1 MRRVVSLY
9 LPTWPTDRLRRAMG
23 ASAPSPDVP
32 LVLVGRDGR
41 KRRVL
46 AADAAA
52 QGLGLHSGMAV
63 AKAQALVAELI
74 VMDADAEADAQGLDR
89 LALWALRRYMY
100 FLSHA
105 EAAAILQV
113 KESTVSWRLHDIRKQ
128 LQLLQQQ
135 PDGGWEFSL

>member
-1 MRRVVSLY
+1 
-9 LPTWPTDRLRRAMG
+9 MG

-89 LALWALRRYMY
+89 LALWALRRYAPIVAAAPPDGLMIDIAGAAH
-100 FLSHA
+100 LKGG
-105 EAAAILQV
+105 EAALLADLR
-113 KESTVSWRLHDIRKQ
+113 ERLAAAGVAARAPRPPTQ
-128 LQLLQQQ
+128 RAAPPMW
-135 PDGGWEFSL
+135 PDGP